1 MELLQIQNLN
11 FAYGDRRIL
20 RDLSFSVERGSF
32 LVLCGPSGCGKTTL
46 LRLLKPEL
54 APHGERSG
62 QILYD
67 GSPLDRLEPRRSA
80 QEIGY
85 VRQNP
90 DEQIVTD
97 KVWHEL
103 AFGLENLGLPT
114 AEIRRRVG
122 ETASYFGIQDWYHRD
137 TDRLSGGQK
146 QLLNLASV
154 MVMNPRVLLL
164 DEPSGQLDP
173 IAAADFIATLQKLNR
188 EFGLTIL
195 LAEHRLEDVFPIAD
209 RVLVL
214 DPEREPVW
222 DTPRAVCQALRG
234 RPMALG
240 LPSASRIW
248 TGLSAP
254 VPCPLTVREGRE
266 FLEEN
271 FSIRKGTLVP
281 EKTPPRT
288 EPALEVSGAWFRYE
302 KDSADVLRDLNL
314 TVRQGEIFALLGG
327 NGSGKTTTLSVLSGL
342 ERPYRG
348 TVRVLEKRLKE
359 YKNGSLYRKTLS
371 LLPQNPQTVFMEDTV
386 RGDYLQ
392 MLKAMDTP
400 KEQQAVLAEAMAE
413 KLGIGPLMDRNP
425 MDLSGGEQQKCALG
439 KLLLTEPRLLLM
451 DEPTKGLDADFKERL
466 AALLSRLRAEGRTIV
481 LVTHDVEF
489 AAAVADRCALF
500 FDGEII
506 SDGTPNAFF
515 SGNHFY
521 TTAASRI
528 ARGLF
533 PNAVRCDEVV
543 ALCGG
548 KENP

>member
-20 RDLSFSVERGSF
+20 RGLSFSVERGSF

-164 DEPSGQLDP
+164 DEPTGQLDP

-271 FSIRKGTLVP
+271 FSTRKGTLVP
-281 EKTPPRT
+281 EKAPPRT

-302 KDSADVLRDLNL
+302 KDSADVLRNLDL

-327 NGSGKTTTLSVLSGL
+327 NGSGKTTTLSILSGL

-348 TVRVLEKRLKE
+348 TVRVLGKKLKE

-400 KEQQAVLAEAMAE
+400 KEQQTALAEAMAE
-413 KLGIGPLMDRNP
+413 KLGIGPLMDRHP

-466 AALLSRLRAEGRTIV
+466 TVLLARLRAEGRTII

>member
-11 FAYGDRRIL
+11 FAYGDRPVL

-46 LRLLKPEL
+46 LRLLKQEL
-54 APHGERSG
+54 APHGNRSG
-62 QILYD
+62 EILYD
-67 GSPLDRLEPRRSA
+67 GSPLDQLDPRRGAS
-80 QEIGY
+80 EIGY

-164 DEPSGQLDP
+164 DEPTGQLDP

-214 DPEREPVW
+214 DPEREPIL

-248 TGLSAP
+248 TGLSSSA
-254 VPCPLTVREGRE
+254 PCPLTVREGRE

-271 FSIRKGTLVP
+271 FSCRKGALVP
-281 EKTPPRT
+281 EKQPPQT

-302 KDSADVLRDLNL
+302 KDSTDVLRDLNL
-314 TVRQGEIFALLGG
+314 KVSMGEIFALLGG

-348 TVRVLEKRLKE
+348 TVRVLGKKLKE

-386 RGDYLQ
+386 REDFLQ
-392 MLKAMDTP
+392 ILKAMDTP
-400 KEQQAVLAEAMAE
+400 KDRQASLAQEMAE
-413 KLGIGPLMDRNP
+413 KLGITALLDRHP

-451 DEPTKGLDADFKERL
+451 DEPTKGLDADFKGRL
-466 AALLSRLRAEGRTIV
+466 AELLAQLRAEGKTIV

-506 SDGTPNAFF
+506 SDETPNAFF

-533 PNAVRCDEVV
+533 PNAVRCDEVI
-543 ALCGG
+543 ALCSR
-548 KENP
+548 EA

>member
-103 AFGLENLGLPT
+103 AFGLENLGLPR

-164 DEPSGQLDP
+164 DEPTGQLDP

-271 FSIRKGTLVP
+271 FSTRKGTLVP
-281 EKTPPRT
+281 EKAPPRT

-302 KDSADVLRDLNL
+302 KDSADVLRNLDL

-327 NGSGKTTTLSVLSGL
+327 NGSGKTTTLSILSGL
-342 ERPYRG
+342 
-348 TVRVLEKRLKE
+348 
-359 YKNGSLYRKTLS
+359 
-371 LLPQNPQTVFMEDTV
+371 
-386 RGDYLQ
+386 
-392 MLKAMDTP
+392 
-400 KEQQAVLAEAMAE
+400 
-413 KLGIGPLMDRNP
+413 
-425 MDLSGGEQQKCALG
+425 
-439 KLLLTEPRLLLM
+439 
-451 DEPTKGLDADFKERL
+451 
-466 AALLSRLRAEGRTIV
+466 
-481 LVTHDVEF
+481 
-489 AAAVADRCALF
+489 
-500 FDGEII
+500 
-506 SDGTPNAFF
+506 
-515 SGNHFY
+515 
-521 TTAASRI
+521 
-528 ARGLF
+528 
-533 PNAVRCDEVV
+533 
-543 ALCGG
+543 
-548 KENP
+548 

>member
-164 DEPSGQLDP
+164 DEPTGQLDP

-248 TGLSAP
+248 AGLSSPA
-254 VPCPLTVREGRE
+254 PCPLTVREGRE

-271 FSIRKGTLVP
+271 FSARKGTLVP
-281 EKTPPRT
+281 EKTPPQT
-288 EPALEVSGAWFRYE
+288 EPALEVSGAWF
-302 KDSADVLRDLNL
+302 
-314 TVRQGEIFALLGG
+314 
-327 NGSGKTTTLSVLSGL
+327 
-342 ERPYRG
+342 
-348 TVRVLEKRLKE
+348 
-359 YKNGSLYRKTLS
+359 LS
-371 LLPQNPQTVFMEDTV
+371 L
-386 RGDYLQ
+386 
-392 MLKAMDTP
+392 
-400 KEQQAVLAEAMAE
+400 
-413 KLGIGPLMDRNP
+413 IH
-425 MDLSGGEQQKCALG
+425 
-439 KLLLTEPRLLLM
+439 
-451 DEPTKGLDADFKERL
+451 
-466 AALLSRLRAEGRTIV
+466 I
-481 LVTHDVEF
+481 
-489 AAAVADRCALF
+489 
-500 FDGEII
+500 
-506 SDGTPNAFF
+506 
-515 SGNHFY
+515 
-521 TTAASRI
+521 
-528 ARGLF
+528 
-533 PNAVRCDEVV
+533 
-543 ALCGG
+543 
-548 KENP
+548 

>member
-11 FAYGDRRIL
+11 FSYGERPVL

-46 LRLLKPEL
+46 LRLLKQEL
-54 APHGERSG
+54 APHGARSG
-62 QILYD
+62 EIFYD
-67 GSPLDRLEPRRSA
+67 GSPLDQLDPRRSA
-80 QEIGY
+80 AEIGY

-164 DEPSGQLDP
+164 DEPTGQLDP

-214 DPEREPVW
+214 DPERPPLM

-248 TGLSAP
+248 SGLSSPA
-254 VPCPLTVREGRE
+254 PCPLTVREGRE
-266 FLEEN
+266 FLEES
-271 FSIRKGTLVP
+271 FSARKGAAVP
-281 EKTPPRT
+281 EKVPPQT
-288 EPALEVSGAWFRYE
+288 APALEVSGAWFRYE

-314 TVRQGEIFALLGG
+314 TVHTGEIFALLGG

-348 TVRVLEKRLKE
+348 TVRVLGKKLKD
-359 YKNGSLYRKTLS
+359 YKNGSLYRKMLS

-386 RGDYLQ
+386 REDYLQ
-392 MLKAMDTP
+392 ILKAMDTP
-400 KEQQAVLAEAMAE
+400 RDRQASLAQEMAE
-413 KLGIGPLMDRNP
+413 KLGIAALMDRHP
-425 MDLSGGEQQKCALG
+425 LDLSGGEQQKCALG

-451 DEPTKGLDADFKERL
+451 DEPTKGLDADFKGRL
-466 AALLSRLRAEGRTIV
+466 AELLAALRAEGKTIV

-489 AAAVADRCALF
+489 AAAAADRCALF

-543 ALCGG
+543 ALCS
-548 KENP
+548 KEA

>member
-164 DEPSGQLDP
+164 DEPTGQLDP